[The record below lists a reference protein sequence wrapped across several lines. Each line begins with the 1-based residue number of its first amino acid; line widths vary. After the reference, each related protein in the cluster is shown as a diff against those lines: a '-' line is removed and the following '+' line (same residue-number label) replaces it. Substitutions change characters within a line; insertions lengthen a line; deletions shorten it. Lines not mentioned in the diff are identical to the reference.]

1 MLKIALVHHAA
12 LIQHHDPVR
21 YPGDGVQIVRDKY
34 HGSLFFLL
42 DPQKLVQ
49 DLILGDGV
57 NGGGRL
63 VRNQKD
69 GFHSGGD
76 SDHDPLEHS
85 AGELVGILLQYLL
98 RIADTHFFQQLK
110 RAAADLLPVPVV
122 VGGKGLG
129 DLGADTIERV
139 ETGHWILQYNAHLA
153 APQAAQFL
161 PALFEQ
167 RLSLKHC
174 RAGHGKAFVQQTHS
188 RLHRHGFSAARLSK
202 DTQTFTRLHCKRD
215 ALYELRGVSVLPEG
229 HMQLLQFKNR
239 GHRST
244 SLGSNTSRRA
254 SPIRLKQ
261 HTRATMAMPGA
272 II

>member
-1 MLKIALVHHAA
+1 MSSSIRLLLSRQYLPVPAHHIRPLFHQQPCIRVLRVVEDMLKISLVHHAA

-21 YPGDGVQIVRDKY
+21 YPGDGVQIVGDKY

-49 DLILGDGV
+49 DLILGDSV

-69 GFHSGGD
+69 GFHSGGN

-85 AGELVGILLQYLL
+85 TGELVGILLQYLL

-110 RAAADLLPVPVV
+110 GASADLLPVTAV

-153 APQAAQFL
+153 AP
-161 PALFEQ
+161 
-167 RLSLKHC
+167 
-174 RAGHGKAFVQQTHS
+174 
-188 RLHRHGFSAARLSK
+188 
-202 DTQTFTRLHCKRD
+202 
-215 ALYELRGVSVLPEG
+215 
-229 HMQLLQFKNR
+229 
-239 GHRST
+239 
-244 SLGSNTSRRA
+244 
-254 SPIRLKQ
+254 
-261 HTRATMAMPGA
+261 
-272 II
+272 